1 MNQKD
6 YLLVFTPS
14 GKRGRFPTG
23 TPILQAARKLGVD
36 IDSVCGGRAIC
47 GRCQVEP
54 AFGEFAKHGIKST
67 RENLSVTN
75 ETEIC
80 YADKYK
86 LSDERR
92 LSCQT
97 IIQGDMVID
106 VPASSQVHHQ
116 LVRKDYEAHDIE
128 IDPIVHLYFVEVEQP
143 KLDSPDGD
151 LQRLQQAL
159 KDQWQLDNL
168 SCDFHILSILQ
179 GSLRNEKW
187 KTTVAVRANRVM
199 VAMWPGFKDKIY
211 GVALD
216 IGSTTLAAQLCDLT
230 SGEVIANQGMM
241 NPQIRFGEDLM
252 SRVSYCMQNPDGAN
266 QLTLSVRQAINE
278 LINKLT
284 AQANIEADD
293 ILEMTVVGN
302 PIMHHLFLGIDPQ
315 PLGVAP
321 FALVTEDALTVNA
334 REVGININLGG
345 RIYTLPCIAGHVGAD
360 AAAVLLAESPQEK
373 DVISLIVDV
382 GTNAEITVG
391 NKQRLLSASSPTG
404 PAFEGAQI
412 SNGQRAAAG
421 AIERVRIDPD
431 TLEPRFKVIGCDI
444 WSDDPDFRQQTENI
458 SITGICGSGII
469 EAMAE
474 MYLSGIISQEGVING
489 ELASKTGRIIAY
501 ERTWAYIIYSG
512 KPEIRILQ
520 TDVRAIQLA
529 KAALYAGARL
539 LMDHLGI
546 NKIDRIRLAGAFG
559 SYIDVKYAMVLG
571 LIPDCDLT
579 QVSSAGNAAG
589 TGARIALLDK
599 SSRYDI
605 EQLVRRVEKIETAVE
620 EKFQQHFIDAMLI
633 PHSTDHYEN
642 LGEIIKLPEIIRTNR
657 ETKRRNRGIRTR
669 QQNT

>member
-1 MNQKD
+1 MNKKD

-54 AFGEFAKHGIKST
+54 AFGKFAKHGIKST

-75 ETEIC
+75 EAEIC

-168 SCDFHILSILQ
+168 ICDFHILSILQ

-199 VAMWPGFKDKIY
+199 VAIWSGFKDKIY

-321 FALVTEDALTVNA
+321 FVLVTEDALTVNA
-334 REVGININLGG
+334 REVGININPGAHILYLALYCRTRWCRCSCRPVG
-345 RIYTLPCIAGHVGAD
+345 RI
-360 AAAVLLAESPQEK
+360 
-373 DVISLIVDV
+373 
-382 GTNAEITVG
+382 
-391 NKQRLLSASSPTG
+391 
-404 PAFEGAQI
+404 
-412 SNGQRAAAG
+412 AAG
-421 AIERVRIDPD
+421 KRCYQFDR
-431 TLEPRFKVIGCDI
+431 
-444 WSDDPDFRQQTENI
+444 
-458 SITGICGSGII
+458 
-469 EAMAE
+469 
-474 MYLSGIISQEGVING
+474 
-489 ELASKTGRIIAY
+489 GR
-501 ERTWAYIIYSG
+501 WH
-512 KPEIRILQ
+512 Q
-520 TDVRAIQLA
+520 
-529 KAALYAGARL
+529 
-539 LMDHLGI
+539 
-546 NKIDRIRLAGAFG
+546 
-559 SYIDVKYAMVLG
+559 
-571 LIPDCDLT
+571 C
-579 QVSSAGNAAG
+579 
-589 TGARIALLDK
+589 
-599 SSRYDI
+599 
-605 EQLVRRVEKIETAVE
+605 
-620 EKFQQHFIDAMLI
+620 
-633 PHSTDHYEN
+633 
-642 LGEIIKLPEIIRTNR
+642 
-657 ETKRRNRGIRTR
+657 
-669 QQNT
+669 